1 MTPIVLKAIE
11 AAGLGD
17 VLAARRAG
25 DLEGV
30 RAAEGRMLAADL
42 LAVGA
47 LADAVRAEE
56 VGDVV
61 RVHTHNVQS
70 THIAPPG
77 VLLGAGERGLELLRR
92 VAIARLTAP
101 RGAAVAVDWAAAG
114 FEIAQV
120 ALGFGASE
128 LLGPVQSRRGLPIA
142 EDAAKKVK
150 GQGMVAVATLKK
162 QEISGMIRRTG
173 RTPLF
178 DDEPEGARGEAA
190 PATQEEAR

>member
-1 MTPIVLKAIE
+1 MTPIVLQAIE

-17 VLAARRAG
+17 VLVARRAG
-25 DLEGV
+25 DLPAV
-30 RAAEGRMLAADL
+30 RASEARLVVADL

-61 RVHTHNVQS
+61 RVHTGAQR
-70 THIAPPG
+70 PRLDPG
-77 VLLGAGERGLELLRR
+77 VLLGADAGGLDLLRR

-101 RGAAVAVDWAAAG
+101 RGAVVAVDWAAAG

-120 ALGFGASE
+120 ALGFGADA
-128 LLGPVQSRRGLPIA
+128 LVGPVQSRRGLPIA

-162 QEISGMIRRTG
+162 QEIAGIIRRTG
-173 RTPLF
+173 RRPLF
-178 DDEPEGARGEAA
+178 DDEAESPLERAGVV
-190 PATQEEAR
+190 QEEAR